1 MLQTIGITYDI
12 RFSVRW
18 AANIL
23 ITIAV
28 LVFLKLATLLY
39 KNVEKLNVQYV
50 TQACYTVFKINPF
63 YNNNKCK
70 QWTGVSGY
78 CAE

>member
-1 MLQTIGITYDI
+1 MQFKRNWIIVDVTKIGITYKI
-12 RFSVRW
+12 SLSVRW

-39 KNVEKLNVQYV
+39 KNVEN
-50 TQACYTVFKINPF
+50 
-63 YNNNKCK
+63 
-70 QWTGVSGY
+70 
-78 CAE
+78 